1 MTKRADESALLTGM
15 VGGAAE
21 PLEKPSRDEIRKH
34 AEERL
39 SGYLRWA
46 GEMAGRCA
54 FRGHASAAWLLESS
68 ALRRLREGQDISKEL
83 VGYLFTGYL
92 DDIVNKVRVRFPE
105 YDKLSD
111 LEIMAHLQ
119 HQGGA
124 TGLIDFTESPL
135 VALYFACQSVSE
147 KGDSLLP
154 SPPLDGK
161 VFSVRLDGKGIAEVR
176 KKETLQKSVDQLFPA
191 KPGKLWFW
199 RPGHDDRR
207 MVFQQS
213 MFVFGHPAIDGPRD
227 GVGFFEIPQIEKSA
241 LLRLLETM
249 GVSERTLFSDFA
261 GFADANAHTEKY
273 PARSAEVYYTENIE
287 REPKSP
293 DPYFRRGIFR
303 HSIRDYEGAIQ
314 DYSGSIEWDTQNKYV
329 ATSFYNRGLAK
340 FALKDREG
348 AVKDWEEAKRRA
360 EELGDQRVVGL
371 ADKQLR
377 ATAKPG

>member
-1 MTKRADESALLTGM
+1 MAGASNKSVPPTVFIGGTG
-15 VGGAAE
+15 E
-21 PLEKPSRDEIRKH
+21 PPQKPPADEIRKR
-34 AEERL
+34 AEETL

-46 GEMAGRCA
+46 GEAAGRCA

-68 ALRRLREGQDISKEL
+68 ALRRLKEGQDVSKGL

-92 DDIVNKVRVRFPE
+92 DDIVNKIRVRFPE

-135 VALYFACQSVSE
+135 VALHFACQSVLE
-147 KGDSLLP
+147 KGDSLSP
-154 SPPLDGK
+154 SPSNGK
-161 VFSVRLDGKGIAEVR
+161 VFAVRLDGKGISEVR
-176 KKETLQKSVDQLFPA
+176 KKETLQKSVDQFFPA
-191 KPGKLWFW
+191 NPGKLWFW

-213 MFVFGHPAIDGPRD
+213 VFVFGHPAIDGHRD
-227 GVGFFEIPQIEKSA
+227 GVDFFEIPQIEKSA
-241 LLRLLETM
+241 LLGLLETM

-287 REPKSP
+287 REPKMP
-293 DPYFRRGIFR
+293 GPYFRRGIFR
-303 HSIRDYEGAIQ
+303 HSIREYKEAIEDYTGAIEH
-314 DYSGSIEWDTQNKYV
+314 DVKKEYMAS
-329 ATSFYNRGLAK
+329 SFYNRGLAK

-348 AVKDWEEAKRRA
+348 AVKDWEEVKCRA
-360 EELGDQRVVGL
+360 EELRNPRVVGL
-371 ADKQLR
+371 AIKQLR
-377 ATAKPG
+377 AVGESG

>member
-1 MTKRADESALLTGM
+1 M
-15 VGGAAE
+15 
-21 PLEKPSRDEIRKH
+21 H
-34 AEERL
+34 
-39 SGYLRWA
+39 WA
-46 GEMAGRCA
+46 GEMTGRCA

-68 ALRRLREGQDISKEL
+68 ALRRLREGQDVSKGL

-147 KGDSLLP
+147 KDDSLLP
-154 SPPLDGK
+154 SSPNGK
-161 VFSVRLDGKGIAEVR
+161 IFAVRLDGKGIAEVR
-176 KKETLQKSVDQLFPA
+176 KKETLQKSVDQFFPA

-199 RPGHDDRR
+199 RPGHDNRR

-213 MFVFGHPAIDGPRD
+213 MFVFGRPAIDGDRD
-227 GVGFFEIPQIEKSA
+227 GVDFFEIPQIEKSTF
-241 LLRLLETM
+241 LGLLETM

-287 REPKSP
+287 RDPQSPK
-293 DPYFRRGIFR
+293 PYFRRGIFR
-303 HSIRDYEGAIQ
+303 HSIQDYEGAIE
-314 DYSGSIEWDTQNKYV
+314 DYSGSIERDTQNEYV
-329 ATSFYNRGLAK
+329 ASSFYNRGLAK
-340 FALKDREG
+340 FARKDREG

-360 EELGDQRVVGL
+360 EELRDRIVAGL

-377 ATAKPG
+377 AVAKPG